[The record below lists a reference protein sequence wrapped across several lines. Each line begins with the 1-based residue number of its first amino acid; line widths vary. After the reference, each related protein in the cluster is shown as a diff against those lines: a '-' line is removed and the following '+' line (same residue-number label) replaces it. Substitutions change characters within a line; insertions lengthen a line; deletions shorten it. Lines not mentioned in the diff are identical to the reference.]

1 MTQFK
6 NSPKPKPPIKPKA
19 ENQADPGAFKDL
31 INTQLEIISDR
42 LKYIEEFEEIV
53 VHEKKQIEVNTV

>member
-1 MTQFK
+1 M
-6 NSPKPKPPIKPKA
+6 KPKA
-19 ENQADPGAFKDL
+19 ENQADNGAFKDL